1 MILASRLLSRRMF
14 VLPMLLA
21 LAVPAL
27 AQSASSVTTPVAA
40 LNAGLLRVMQEGK
53 DTPFEARMEILTPIV
68 KSSFDLPL
76 ILRNSIGGRYVNF
89 PAQEKAQLLESF
101 TQFTVASY
109 VANFDSF
116 SGERFEILPGLRQV
130 GTDTVVP
137 TRILSG
143 GSAEAAK
150 LDYVVHSTS
159 AGYQISD
166 VLLDGSISRVAV
178 QRSDF
183 RSLVANGDAGRLITM
198 LRGKVTSFAN
208 GARQ

>member
-1 MILASRLLSRRMF
+1 MILAPRLVSRCMLVLS
-14 VLPMLLA
+14 LLLA
-21 LAVPAL
+21 LAAPAR
-27 AQSASSVTTPVAA
+27 AQAPSAVIAPVAA

-53 DTPFEARMEILTPIV
+53 DTSFQTRMQLLTPIV
-68 KSSFDLPL
+68 QSSFDLPL
-76 ILRNSIGGRYVNF
+76 ILRNSIGGRYANF
-89 PAQEKAQLLESF
+89 PAQEKTELLESF

-116 SGERFEILPGLRQV
+116 SGERFDILPGLRQV
-130 GTDTVVP
+130 GAETVVP

-143 GSAEAAK
+143 GTEAAK
-150 LDYVVHSTS
+150 LDYVVHPTT
-159 AGYQISD
+159 AGYQIAD

-183 RSLVANGDAGRLITM
+183 RSLVASGHAGALITM
-198 LRGKVTSFAN
+198 LRDKVASFAN